1 MKRKLLLLLLL
12 VPVLSIAQTQRMVM
26 VEAFSNASC
35 GPCAAQNPAMN
46 TLLGNNT
53 TKAISLKHQVS
64 WPGVD
69 PMHSQNT
76 ADPTA
81 RVSYYNVS
89 GVPQVQVDGGTH
101 TGSPSSVTQ
110 TLIDTRYAVASP
122 FTMTV
127 SHNLSSD
134 LDSVYISVTVT
145 AAQAYTSVGALKLH
159 VSLAE
164 ALIQFA
170 TAPGTNGETQFKHVN
185 RKMYPSASGTT
196 LASSWTNGQTQ
207 TFTFAEPL
215 PNYLYDLNQVEV
227 ISFIQDDGSS
237 TKVVEQAAKSAAQP
251 LALDGSVTAVAGL
264 PVVQCTNTITPT
276 FTLKNTGATTLTA
289 ATIDV
294 SIDGG
299 TPTNVP
305 WSGSLA
311 NGATTTVNVPTL
323 TTTSGSH
330 TFEAKVVSVNGS
342 PDLNAGNNTSSAPF
356 NIFGSTI
363 PSPVTEGFE
372 STAFPP
378 ANWVNYNPG
387 SANGWSRRTGVTG
400 RAGTTSAA
408 RIFWYN
414 IPNGEVDELFL
425 PYMDLTGATTDT
437 VKLSFWVAYRQ
448 YSTTT
453 NDKLEVKV
461 STDCGSTWATAFNK
475 AGSALATGAVST
487 SSWTP
492 AAAADWRE
500 EVVDLSAYANQANV
514 MVKFSATSAYGNNA
528 FVDDINLTKN
538 SAVVANMND
547 IFGNELMSQ
556 NYPNPAANM
565 TTIEFSGIQEGMIFQ
580 VRDMLGRTV
589 ATHKLSEGQTYL
601 NLETA
606 GLNNGVYVYHI
617 LENGEILSTRK
628 LTIQK

>member
-1 MKRKLLLLLLL
+1 MKRKLLHLLLL
-12 VPVLSIAQTQRMVM
+12 VPVLSFAQTQRMVM

-53 TKAISLKHQVS
+53 SKAISLKHQVS

-76 ADPTA
+76 ADPNA
-81 RVSYYNVS
+81 RVSYYGIS
-89 GVPQVQVDGGTH
+89 GVPQVQVDGDTH
-101 TGSPSSVTQ
+101 SGSPSSVTQ
-110 TLIDTRYAVASP
+110 TLIDTRYAVAAP
-122 FTMTV
+122 FSLSVT
-127 SHNLSSD
+127 HYLSSD
-134 LDSVYISVTVT
+134 FDSVYITATVT
-145 AAQAYTSVGALKLH
+145 AAQAYSSVGALKLH

-164 ALIQFA
+164 AFIQFT
-170 TAPGTNGETQFKHVN
+170 TAPGTNGEKEFKHVN

-196 LASSWTNGQTQ
+196 LASTWTNGQTQ

-215 PNYLYDLNQVEV
+215 PNYIYDLNQVEIV
-227 ISFIQDDGSS
+227 SFIQDDGST

-251 LALDGSVTAVAGL
+251 LALDGAITAVAGL
-264 PVVQCTNTITPT
+264 PVVQCTNSITPT
-276 FTLKNTGATTLTA
+276 FTLKNTGATTLTSA
-289 ATIDV
+289 SIEV

-299 TPTNVP
+299 IPTNVP

-311 NGATTTVNVPTL
+311 NGATATVNVPSL

-330 TFEAKVVSVNGS
+330 IFEAKVVSINNNS
-342 PDLNAGNNTSSAPF
+342 DLNAGNNSASAPF
-356 NIFGSTI
+356 NIFGTTV

-372 STAFPP
+372 SATFPP

-387 SANGWSRRTGVTG
+387 STDGWSRRTAVTG
-400 RAGTTSAA
+400 HAGSTAAA

-414 IPNGEVDELFL
+414 IPSGEVDELFL
-425 PYMDLTGATTDT
+425 PYMNLTGAATDT

-448 YSTTT
+448 YATTT

-461 STDCGSTWATAFNK
+461 STDCGTTWATAFNK
-475 AGSALATGAVST
+475 AGSTLATGAVST
-487 SSWTP
+487 SSWAPT
-492 AAAADWRE
+492 AAADWRE
-500 EVVDLSAYANQANV
+500 EVVDLSAFANQANV
-514 MVKFSATSAYGNNA
+514 MIKFTATSAYGNNG
-528 FVDDINLTKN
+528 FIDDINLTKN
-538 SAVVANMND
+538 SGVVANMND

-565 TTIEFSGIQEGMIFQ
+565 TTVEFSGVHEGMIFE

-589 ATHKLSEGQTYL
+589 ATHKLAEGQTLL
-601 NLETA
+601 NLETVS
-606 GLNNGVYVYHI
+606 LNNGVYVYHVI
-617 LENGEILSTRK
+617 ENGEILSTRK

>member
-26 VEAFSNASC
+26 VEHFSNASC
-35 GPCAAQNPAMN
+35 GPCAAQNPALN

-53 TKAISLKHQVS
+53 SKAVSLKYQVS

-69 PMHSQNT
+69 PMYSQNT

-81 RVSYYNVS
+81 RVNYYGVT
-89 GVPQVQVDGGTH
+89 GVPNSQVDGDTYG
-101 TGSPSSVTQ
+101 GSPSNVNQ
-110 TLIDTRYAVASP
+110 NLIDTRYAASSP
-122 FTMTV
+122 FTLTA
-127 SHNLSSD
+127 SHYLSSD
-134 LDSVYISVTVT
+134 LDSIYITVTAT

-159 VSLAE
+159 VAVAE

-170 TAPGTNGETQFKHVN
+170 TAPGTNGETQFKHVA

-196 LASSWTNGQTQ
+196 LASTWTNGQTQ

-215 PNYLYDLNQVEV
+215 PNYIYDLNEVEV
-227 ISFIQDDGSS
+227 VTFIQDDGST
-237 TKVVEQAAKSAAQP
+237 TKLVEQAAKSAAQP
-251 LALDGSVTAVAGL
+251 LALDGAVTAVAGL
-264 PVVQCTNTITPT
+264 PVVQCTPSITPT
-276 FTLKNTGATTLTA
+276 FTLKNTGATTLTS
-289 ATIDV
+289 ATIEV
-294 SIDGG
+294 KIDAG
-299 TPTNVP
+299 TPVSVP
-305 WSGSLA
+305 WTGSLA
-311 NGATTTVNVPTL
+311 NGATAVVNVPAQ

-330 TFEAKVVSVNGS
+330 VFEAKVVSVNG
-342 PDLNAGNNTSSAPF
+342 NADMNVGNNTSTSSF
-356 NIFGSTI
+356 NVFGTTA

-372 STAFPP
+372 GTAFPP
-378 ANWVNYNPG
+378 SNWVNYNPG
-387 SANGWSRRTGVTG
+387 SSSGWSRRTGVTG
-400 RAGTTSAA
+400 HAGSTSAA
-408 RIFWYN
+408 RIYWYN
-414 IPNGEVDELFL
+414 IPSGEVDELYL

-448 YSTTT
+448 YSTST

-475 AGSALATGAVST
+475 AGSALSTGAVAT

-500 EVVDLSAYANQANV
+500 ETVDLSSFANQSAV
-514 MVKFSATSAYGNNA
+514 MIKFVGTSAYGNNA
-528 FVDDINLTKN
+528 FIDDINLTKN

-556 NYPNPAANM
+556 NYPNPASTA
-565 TTIEFSGIQEGMIFQ
+565 TTVNFSGIQEGMIFE

-589 ATHKLSEGQTYL
+589 MTSKLAEGQTSL
-601 NLETA
+601 QVETA
-606 GLNNGVYVYHI
+606 ALQNGVYVYHVM
-617 LENGEILSTRK
+617 ENGVVLSTRK
-628 LTIQK
+628 LTVQK